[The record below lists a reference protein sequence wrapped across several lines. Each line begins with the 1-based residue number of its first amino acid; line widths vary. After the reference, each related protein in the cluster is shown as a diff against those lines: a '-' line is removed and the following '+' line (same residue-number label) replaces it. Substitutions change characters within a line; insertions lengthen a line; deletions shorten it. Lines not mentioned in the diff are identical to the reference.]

1 MGIKLEAAR
10 GDFTSLGGLTI
21 FGELFDR
28 LDLKSKLYPYFP
40 GAKKA
45 ALNVVSNGLKFSS
58 IAQKI
63 DAGIAEIKK
72 IALVERFKG
81 GFQRLKKA
89 VTDIKLD
96 NVKCVHPNPNVSN
109 NKQEE
114 LSRLLNL
121 YKDKYQPMSS

>member
-1 MGIKLEAAR
+1 MGKRSDLFSKRSDLVNKTLAIVSA
-10 GDFTSLGGLTI
+10 F
-21 FGELFDR
+21 FGKIVLSANVFKILF
-28 LDLKSKLYPYFP
+28 
-40 GAKKA
+40 
-45 ALNVVSNGLKFSS
+45 NVVSNGLKFSS

>member
-1 MGIKLEAAR
+1 MGKRSDLFSKRSDLVNKTLAIVSV
-10 GDFTSLGGLTI
+10 F
-21 FGELFDR
+21 FGKIVLSANVFKILF
-28 LDLKSKLYPYFP
+28 
-40 GAKKA
+40 
-45 ALNVVSNGLKFSS
+45 NVVSNGLKFSS

-63 DAGIAEIKK
+63 DDGIAEIKK